1 MVSALKTELL
11 RAMTLVDLSSLSA
24 YKEKEYVRPVTA
36 FRNFVSVA
44 LWLVFTF
51 VRLSCQSLTYALCL
65 EKLSL
70 HPCALL
76 LTVLPYPVPLTLR
89 LLLLLFLLFPRLQMP
104 NLCYLMTWQVNI
116 RKLLMSIIPLI
127 LLMPFTILC

>member
-44 LWLVFTF
+44 LCLVFTF

-70 HPCALL
+70 RPCALL
-76 LTVLPYPVPLTLR
+76 LTAPLYPALLPLR
-89 LLLLLFLLFPRLQMP
+89 QLLRLFLLS
-104 NLCYLMTWQVNI
+104 LCRRCQT
-116 RKLLMSIIPLI
+116 
-127 LLMPFTILC
+127 

>member
-44 LWLVFTF
+44 LCLVFTF

-70 HPCALL
+70 RPCALL
-76 LTVLPYPVPLTLR
+76 LTAPLYPALLPLR
-89 LLLLLFLLFPRLQMP
+89 QLLRLFLLSLCLSMP
-104 NLCYLMTWQVNI
+104 NLCCLMT
-116 RKLLMSIIPLI
+116 
-127 LLMPFTILC
+127 

>member
-36 FRNFVSVA
+36 FGNFVSVA

-65 EKLSL
+65 EKLSP

-76 LTVLPYPVPLTLR
+76 LTVLLCPVLLLLRPLLQLFLLSLR
-89 LLLLLFLLFPRLQMP
+89 LLMP
-104 NLCYLMTWQVNI
+104 NLYCLMTRFGGHI
-116 RKLLMSIIPLI
+116 KLLIRFL
-127 LLMPFTILC
+127 